1 MQKNRYWILS
11 DVNIIRCR
19 TKDTIEFCLMLTSSD
34 AKKTSYH
41 RILSDVNIIGAL
53 WVGYRIDPL
62 PCHACR
68 KRRLRQEQLARR
80 IKGLTLG
87 RKRALIEFC
96 LMLISS
102 DAEKQLPLNFL
113 GCYYHQIHKNSY
125 HWISSD
131 VNIIR
136 CKKKKHISLNFVW
149 C

>member
-1 MQKNRYWILS
+1 MPKKN
-11 DVNIIRCR
+11 
-19 TKDTIEFCLMLTSSD
+19 
-34 AKKTSYH
+34 SYN

-80 IKGLTLG
+80 IKGLAKG

-96 LMLISS
+96 PMLISS

-113 GCYYHQIHKNSY
+113 GC
-125 HWISSD
+125 
-131 VNIIR
+131 
-136 CKKKKHISLNFVW
+136 
-149 C
+149 